1 MATGLDMEMQWQT
14 ELYASRKRLQWEL
27 KRALSCISAKSK
39 RLLASEWKDKYSE
52 HFYNELIRCAKNKKV
67 AGDIIAWNLDNFDNK
82 KTR

>member
-1 MATGLDMEMQWQT
+1 MDTGSDMEMRWQT

-27 KRALSCISAKSK
+27 KRALSCISPKTK
-39 RLLASEWKDKYSE
+39 RALAAEWKEKYSE
-52 HFYNELIRCAKNKKV
+52 HFYNELIRCAKNKVV